1 MNFAAPI
8 AQEPL
13 ATAEF
18 ADALREALARHPHS
32 ISPKYFY
39 DARGAALFEAICDLP
54 EYYPTRT
61 ELGLYE
67 RHAAEMAQ
75 TIGPDAE
82 IIEFGAGAMT
92 KIRVLLRA
100 LQNPRRYVPLDISD
114 AHLHASAAALALEF
128 PTLAVTPVAM
138 DFSLEF
144 ALPAPA
150 EDARRRVG
158 FFPGSSLGNFSPSEA
173 ERFLATAARA
183 LRGGGLLIGID
194 LVKDPNIL
202 HAAYNDTAGITA
214 AFNRNLLVRANRELG
229 TRFVPAEFA
238 HYAFFNP
245 PLNRVEMH
253 LLCLREQ
260 HIQLGDE
267 TFTLAAGASLHT
279 ENSYKYTLDGF
290 RSLARSAGF
299 EPREVW
305 CDGEGWFSVHW
316 LAAPG

>member
-1 MNFAAPI
+1 MNI
-8 AQEPL
+8 
-13 ATAEF
+13 ATAITREPSTTSAF
-18 ADALREALARHPHS
+18 GRALREALLVHPHS

-39 DARGAALFEAICDLP
+39 DARGAALFEAICEVP
-54 EYYPTRT
+54 EYYLTRT
-61 ELGLYE
+61 ELRLYE
-67 RHAAEMAQ
+67 THAAEMAQ
-75 TIGPDAE
+75 AIGPDAE
-82 IIEFGAGAMT
+82 IVEFGAGAMT
-92 KIRVLLRA
+92 KIRILLGA

-128 PTLAVTPVAM
+128 PTLSVTPVAM
-138 DFSLEF
+138 DFSQEF
-144 ALPAPA
+144 ALPAQA

-173 ERFLATAARA
+173 ERFLATAARV

-202 HAAYNDTAGITA
+202 HAAYNDSAGMTA

-229 TRFVPAEFA
+229 TGFVPAEFA

-245 PLNRVEMH
+245 SLNRVEMH
-253 LLCLREQ
+253 LLCLRPQ
-260 HIQLGDE
+260 QIQLGDE
-267 TFTLAAGASLHT
+267 IFTLAAGASLHT

-290 RSLARSAGF
+290 RTLARSAGF
-299 EPREVW
+299 EPRQVW
-305 CDGEGWFSVHW
+305 CDREGWFSVHW

>member
-1 MNFAAPI
+1 MNFATPVAH
-8 AQEPL
+8 EP
-13 ATAEF
+13 AAASEF
-18 ADALREALARHPHS
+18 ARALREALTRQPHS

-39 DARGAALFEAICDLP
+39 DERGAALFEAICDLP

-75 TIGPDAE
+75 AIGSDAE
-82 IIEFGAGAMT
+82 IVEFGAGAMT
-92 KIRVLLRA
+92 KIRVLLGA
-100 LQNPRRYVPLDISD
+100 LPRPRRYVPLDISD
-114 AHLHASAAALALEF
+114 AHLHASAAALACEF
-128 PTLAVTPVAM
+128 PALSITPVAM

-150 EDARRRVG
+150 KDAQRRVG
-158 FFPGSSLGNFSPSEA
+158 FFPGSSLGNFSPPEA

-194 LVKDPNIL
+194 LVKDPTLL
-202 HAAYNDTAGITA
+202 HAAYNDSAGITA

-229 TRFVPAEFA
+229 TRFVPGEFA

-245 PLNRVEMH
+245 PLSRVEMH
-253 LLCLREQ
+253 LLCLRDQ
-260 HIQLGDE
+260 RIQLGDE
-267 TFTLAAGASLHT
+267 TFTLAAGTSLHT

-290 RSLARSAGF
+290 RSLASTAGF
-299 EPREVW
+299 EPRQVW
-305 CDGEGWFSVHW
+305 CDREGWFSVHW
-316 LAAPG
+316 LAAPV